1 MQEIIDYLQGKGNI
15 IFFDWNNPNIDD
27 FLLLV
32 VYNFTGDGFELE
44 SVIENNYTIEYFDLV
59 DGVVKTEFK

>member
-44 SVIENNYTIEYFDLV
+44 SVIENNYTIEYFDLT